1 MILYENMPI
10 SNLTAP
16 RLKVLKRNLKACP
29 LCRSLNLRSACDCY
43 VCGWYGEFDLQSRQI
58 DRGISELND
67 RAPELLDV
75 LCSAAC
81 PQRKSNKLSLLLRAL
96 FVRVDRR
103 V

>member
-1 MILYENMPI
+1 MILYETMPI
-10 SNLTAP
+10 TNLTAP
-16 RLKVLKRNLKACP
+16 RMKVLKRNLKACP
-29 LCRSLNLRSACDCY
+29 LCRNLNLRSTCECY
-43 VCGWYGEFDLQSRQI
+43 VCGWHGAFDMQSQQI
-58 DRGISELND
+58 DRGISDLNE

-81 PQRKSNKLSLLLRAL
+81 PQRKGSKLSSLLRAL